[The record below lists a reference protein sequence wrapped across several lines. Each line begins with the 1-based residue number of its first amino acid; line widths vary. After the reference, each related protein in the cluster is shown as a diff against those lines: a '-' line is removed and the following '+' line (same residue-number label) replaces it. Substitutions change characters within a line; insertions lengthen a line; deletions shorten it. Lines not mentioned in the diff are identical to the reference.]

1 MGRAASARAQHRSAA
16 QRRKNVAHGVSHGYK
31 VGSNQS
37 PSGAEEKSHKQSKA
51 YPRLHQFLCWL
62 IWSVPSKNSG
72 RILLGTIAL
81 VLVVA
86 VSSVIAAAPAVD
98 SSKTGVSP
106 ALPLRSPQ
114 PTYHIKVGLDG
125 EVYPVFANYAS
136 LQRPDDRSWGTV
148 DITIANPTA
157 APLENHIAVKILGW
171 SDEEIQTVDVD
182 AGAVRTFLFAP
193 TFYPRLFDNR
203 EIAAATALVTVRD
216 ARGKLLFTRTA
227 QVRLRSADD
236 IYWGP
241 KFEYAPFIASWVTPH
256 DPMVEKVLS
265 RAKEFA
271 PGRRLPGYEA
281 HRNPAQQ
288 QLSTYIQARAIYRA
302 LQVLGVSYVKS
313 SMTFG
318 RNTDI
323 SERVRMPRESLRQI
337 SANCIDGAVM
347 YASLFENLGMEPEI
361 VLVPHH
367 AYVGV
372 RVAPGAKKYLYI
384 ETALTERASF
394 ERAVRAA
401 ETGMKHYSA
410 SQVVRIPIDEA
421 RDVGIFPMPLPVRA
435 AQGNV
440 RPSLSAGR

>member
-1 MGRAASARAQHRSAA
+1 M
-16 QRRKNVAHGVSHGYK
+16 
-31 VGSNQS
+31 
-37 PSGAEEKSHKQSKA
+37 
-51 YPRLHQFLCWL
+51 LCAL
-62 IWSVPSKNSG
+62 IWSVLSQNSG
-72 RILLGTIAL
+72 RILLGTITL

-98 SSKTGVSP
+98 SSKTGVSS
-106 ALPLRSPQ
+106 ALPPRSPQ

-136 LQRPDDRSWGTV
+136 LQRPDDRNWGTV
-148 DITIANPTA
+148 DLTIANPTS
-157 APLENHIAVKILGW
+157 APIENHIAVKILGW

-193 TFYPRLFDNR
+193 TFYPRLFGNR
-203 EIAAATALVTVRD
+203 EIAAATALVTVHD

-256 DPMVEKVLS
+256 DPLVEKVLS

-271 PGRRLPGYEA
+271 PARRLPGYEEG
-281 HRNPAQQ
+281 RNAAQQ
-288 QLSTYIQARAIYRA
+288 ALSTYVQARAIYRA
-302 LQVLGVSYVKS
+302 LQDSGVSYVKS
-313 SMTFG
+313 SMAFG
-318 RNTDI
+318 RNADV
-323 SERVRMPRESLRQI
+323 SERVRMPRESLRQV

-347 YASLFENLGMEPEI
+347 YASLFENLGMQPEI

-372 RVAPGAKKYLYI
+372 RVAPESDEYLYI
-384 ETALTERASF
+384 ETALTGRATF
-394 ERAVRAA
+394 YEAVRAA
-401 ETGMKHYSA
+401 AVGMKHHRPA
-410 SQVVRIPIDEA
+410 QEVRIPIAEA
-421 RDVGIFPMPLPVRA
+421 REVGIYPMPLAVQTA
-435 AQGNV
+435 LGNTQ
-440 RPSLSAGR
+440 PSLSAAH

>member
-1 MGRAASARAQHRSAA
+1 MSAA
-16 QRRKNVAHGVSHGYK
+16 QRRKNVAHGVSHGCK
-31 VGSNQS
+31 ARKHQS
-37 PSGAEEKSHKQSKA
+37 PGGRKRSHKQSKA
-51 YPRLHQFLCWL
+51 YPRLHQALCVL
-62 IWSVPSKNSG
+62 IWSVLSQNSG
-72 RILLGTIAL
+72 RIILGTITL
-81 VLVVA
+81 VLLVA
-86 VSSVIAAAPAVD
+86 VSSVTAAAPAVD
-98 SSKTGVSP
+98 SGKTGVNQ

-136 LQRPDDRSWGTV
+136 LQRPDDRNWGTV
-148 DITIANPTA
+148 DITIANPTS

-171 SDEEIQTVDVD
+171 SDEEIQTVNVD
-182 AGAVRTFLFAP
+182 GGAVRTFLFAP
-193 TFYPRLFDNR
+193 TFYPRLFSNR
-203 EIAAATALVTVRD
+203 EITAATALVTVRD
-216 ARGKLLFTRTA
+216 AKGKLLFTRTA
-227 QVRLRSADD
+227 TVRLRSADD

-271 PGRRLPGYEA
+271 PGRRLPGYEEA
-281 HRNPAQQ
+281 KNPAQQ
-288 QLSTYIQARAIYRA
+288 QLSTYTQAKAIYRA

-372 RVAPGAKKYLYI
+372 RVAPDARKYLYI
-384 ETALTERASF
+384 ETALTGRASF
-394 ERAVRAA
+394 ERAVHTADI
-401 ETGMKHYSA
+401 GMKRYPA
-410 SQVVRIPIDEA
+410 SKVVRIPIAEA
-421 RDVGIFPMPLPVRA
+421 REVGIFPMPLPVQA
-435 AQGNV
+435 AQGNASPRLTV
-440 RPSLSAGR
+440 GR